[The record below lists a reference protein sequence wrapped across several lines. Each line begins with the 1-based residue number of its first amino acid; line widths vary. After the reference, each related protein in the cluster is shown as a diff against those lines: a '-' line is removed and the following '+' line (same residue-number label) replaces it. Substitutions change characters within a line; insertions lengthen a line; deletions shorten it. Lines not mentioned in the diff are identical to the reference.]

1 MATGFKILG
10 ADGLYNG
17 VVDSVGNQLVTTP
30 QSLNATNSTK
40 VGYTFLACGPQNKAL
55 TTFGPMGRLAS
66 GVQTMELFDPID
78 GAAINSHVW
87 TVANTTMTTVQ
98 NATTGFL
105 VLNAGASIAIN
116 TSAQI
121 IGIKTIQ
128 LINTFV
134 PTVRILF
141 KTPNVP
147 QANATMELGFLEAT
161 GSAAPTN
168 GAFFRWSSASEF
180 RCISVFNSVETPS
193 AALTAPSVNV
203 VHTSHIVFRGTKVEF
218 WIDEVLV
225 ADLANAA
232 GNPTPTNSS
241 RIGLGARIYNGGTS
255 PVLAP
260 ELHLAAFSLW
270 RNDLETNKP
279 WPTQMASIGRGTWQS
294 PVTPFATTQQWANNA
309 APSTAAL
316 SNTAASYTTFGGLY
330 VVTTAF
336 TANQDNILF
345 GYQVPAGFQL
355 FITDVRIG
363 GAVTTV
369 LGATATALH
378 WGLAINASAVSLAT
392 ADNFASGTNS
402 YAYRRVYI
410 GTHGLLT
417 ASAVGTTLAL
427 LELDC
432 STPYCVDGG
441 RFVGI
446 ILRATASPAT
456 GAITGGVTI
465 SGYFE

>member
-1 MATGFKILG
+1 MAIKLVGDTSG
-10 ADGLYNG
+10 N
-17 VVDSVGNQLVTTP
+17 VPEVDSAKNLFVTTP
-30 QSLNATNSTK
+30 QSVNSTNSLK
-40 VGYTFLACGPQNKAL
+40 VGYTFIAAGPQNKAL
-55 TTFGPMGRLAS
+55 TTFGPMGRLAT

-78 GAAINSHVW
+78 GAAINSHAW

-105 VLNAGASIAIN
+105 VLNSGASIAIN

-121 IGIKTIQ
+121 LGIKQIQ

-147 QANATMELGFLEAT
+147 QSNATMELGFLEAT
-161 GSAAPTN
+161 GTSAPTN
-168 GAFFRWSSASEF
+168 GAFFRWSSTSEF
-180 RCISVFNSVETPS
+180 RCVTAFNSVETVS
-193 AALTAPSVNV
+193 AALTAPTVNV

-225 ADLANAA
+225 SDLANAA

-241 RIGLGARIYNGGTS
+241 RIALGARVYTGGTS
-255 PVLAP
+255 PVVAP

-270 RNDLETNKP
+270 RNDLNTNKL
-279 WPTQMASIGRGTWQS
+279 WPSQMSSIGRGAWQS
-294 PVTPFATTQQWANNA
+294 PVTPYAMTQQWANSA
-309 APSTAAL
+309 APGAAAL
-316 SNTAASYTTFGGLY
+316 SNTAASYTTLGGLY

-345 GYQVPAGFQL
+345 GYQIPAGFQL
-355 FITDVRIG
+355 FISDIRIG

-378 WGLAINASAVSLAT
+378 WGLALNASAVSLAT
-392 ADNFASGTNS
+392 VDNFASGTNS
-402 YAYRRVYI
+402 YAYRRIYL
-410 GTHGLLT
+410 GTHGLI
-417 ASAVGTTLAL
+417 ASAAVGTQLSQIDV
-427 LELDC
+427 DC
-432 STPYCVDGG
+432 TTPYSVDGG